1 MSIDSH
7 RSPGAG
13 PGSGPGSRPDR
24 FPLRLALTYGVVAA
38 AWITISSTLVPNV
51 APAGLAAV
59 VEVAKGVLFVMVT
72 ASLLYLLAW
81 RFVRGRRRTEEA
93 LLASQARHRLLT
105 TAVEQAAEV
114 VFITNPDGSIVY
126 VNPAFE
132 RTYDYRRDEVLGMN
146 PRLLR
151 SGRHG
156 QPFYQAMWATITAG
170 ETWSGRL
177 TNRRRNGGL
186 VESEAVISPVRDD
199 DGRIA
204 SFISIQRDVTHELEI
219 EQELER
225 EARLRADLIEA
236 LDRLRA
242 LDGLDDIAAGI
253 CEEALALP
261 EVDMAAVLSFTTP
274 GVAMPIAV
282 RVPPGI
288 PIAPGHPL
296 SPVRAAY
303 LRERASRGPW
313 FETWTPGSAQGALGE
328 ALSGA
333 GVQGLAFAPLRSGR
347 RLLGLVAVASATP
360 GGAADL
366 ARHLPQITE
375 FASAAGAL
383 LTPGLEA
390 DRRLG
395 EVRDRI
401 LATVA
406 DRTFHPVFQPLI
418 ELGNQRVIGYEA
430 LTRFHDG
437 IRPDHWFRNAQ
448 AVGLGIELELGCLR
462 SALEAATR
470 LPPDR
475 LLGLNVSPELILA
488 REPLRDLLAAARA
501 GRRLVL
507 EVTEHVAVDD
517 YAALREALGTIG
529 PNVELAVDDAGAGF
543 ASLRHIVELA
553 PHFVKLDIGL
563 VRDVDRDPARQA
575 LIAGMRHFAREIGCR
590 LVGEGVETEAEAATL
605 RKLEVDLA
613 QGYLYGRPVPVDE
626 LAEPVAW
633 GDRA

>member
-1 MSIDSH
+1 MSIDS
-7 RSPGAG
+7 RRAPDA
-13 PGSGPGSRPDR
+13 GPGSRPDR

-51 APAGLAAV
+51 APPGMEAI

-72 ASLLYLLAW
+72 ASLLYALSW
-81 RFVRGRRRTEEA
+81 RFVRGRRTTEES
-93 LLASQARHRLLT
+93 LLASEARQRLLA

-114 VFITNPDGSIVY
+114 VVITDPDGSIVY

-132 RTYDYRRDEVLGMN
+132 RTYGYRRDEVLGLN

-156 QPFYQAMWATITAG
+156 KPFYRAMWATITAG

-177 TNRRRNGGL
+177 TNRRRDGGL
-186 VESEAVISPVRDD
+186 VESDAVISPVHDD
-199 DGRIA
+199 HGRLA
-204 SFISIQRDVTHELEI
+204 NFIGIQRDITHELEV

-225 EARLRADLIEA
+225 EARLRTGLIEA

-261 EVDMAAVLSFTTP
+261 EVEMAAVLSFTTP

-288 PIAPGHPL
+288 PLAPGQPL
-296 SPVRAAY
+296 SPVRTAY

-313 FETWTPGSAQGALGE
+313 FETWTPASAQGPLGE
-328 ALSGA
+328 ALSVA
-333 GVQGLAFAPLRSGR
+333 GVQGLAFAPVRSGR
-347 RLLGLVAVASATP
+347 RLLGLVAVASTTP

-375 FASAAGAL
+375 FASAAGTL

-395 EVRDRI
+395 EVRDQV
-401 LATVA
+401 LATIA
-406 DRTFHPVFQPLI
+406 ARAFRPVFQPVV
-418 ELGNQRVIGYEA
+418 ELGDGRVVGYEA

-437 IRPDHWFRNAQ
+437 TRPDHWFRNAQ
-448 AVGLGIELELGCLR
+448 AVGLGTDLELACLH
-462 SALEAATR
+462 SALEAAAR
-470 LPPDR
+470 LPVDR
-475 LLGLNVSPELILA
+475 ALGLNVSPELILA
-488 REPLRDLLAAARA
+488 REPLRDLLVGARA
-501 GRRLVL
+501 GRAIVV
-507 EVTEHVAVDD
+507 EVTEHVAIDD
-517 YAALREALGTIG
+517 YQALREALAAIG
-529 PNVELAVDDAGAGF
+529 SNVTLAVDDAGAGF

-553 PHFVKLDIGL
+553 PQFVKLDIGL

-575 LIAGMRHFAREIGCR
+575 LIAGMRHFAREIGCK
-590 LVGEGVETEAEAATL
+590 LIGEGVETEAEAATL
-605 RKLEVDLA
+605 RRLGVDLA
-613 QGYLYGRPVPVDE
+613 QGYLHGRPVPVDE
-626 LAEPVAW
+626 LAE
-633 GDRA
+633 R